1 MIFKWSD
8 SKFES
13 TVNERV
19 SWFITQTDGRI
30 LEGAKLDLVAA
41 VSDVRESPLLKSLLP
56 VVEAVAR

>member
-1 MIFKWSD
+1 MIFKWAD

-30 LEGAKLDLVAA
+30 LEGARLGLVAA
-41 VSDVRESPLLKSLLP
+41 VSDVRESPLLKSLLA